1 MYAFD
6 YRRPHSVDEADLA
19 LKGLPGAKL
28 LAGGQTLIPTL
39 KQRLNKPPTVVD
51 LGAIATLRTITK
63 KDNGLSIGAMATH
76 HSVATSADVIATIP
90 GLANLAEGIGDPQVR
105 NRGTIG
111 GSLANNDPSA
121 DYPAAAVALGA
132 TFKTTKRTLTAEQFF
147 KGLFAT
153 ALEEN
158 EILTEIMFPA
168 AKRFGY
174 AKFANPASR
183 YALVGVA
190 VAETAAGIRVAVT
203 GAGADGVFRVPA
215 MEAAL
220 AKSFMPTAL
229 AGIAVDPKLL
239 SGDMHA
245 AADYRAHL
253 IGVMA
258 ARAVKMAGG

>member
-28 LAGGQTLIPTL
+28 LAGGQTLIPTM
-39 KQRLNKPPTVVD
+39 KQRLAKPPTIVD
-51 LGAIATLRTITK
+51 LGAIAGLRAISR
-63 KDNGLSIGAMATH
+63 KDGILVIGAMATH
-76 HSVATSADVIATIP
+76 ASVATSADVKAALP
-90 GLANLAEGIGDPQVR
+90 GLAALAEGIGDPQVR

-111 GSLANNDPSA
+111 GSLANNDPAA
-121 DYPAAAVALGA
+121 DYPGAAIALGA

-147 KGLFAT
+147 QGLFTT

-158 EILTEIMFPA
+158 EILTEIHFPA
-168 AKRFGY
+168 AKRFAY

-190 VAETAAGIRVAVT
+190 VAETAAGVRVAVT

-220 AKSFMPTAL
+220 TKSFAANAL
-229 AGIAVDPKLL
+229 AGITVDPATL

-253 IGVMA
+253 INVMA
-258 ARAVKMAGG
+258 QRAVAAAG